1 MLTEDQLSSI
11 AGWAQR
17 GAELGQASLR
27 EIHTDDSG
35 LEIRNIQCATLA
47 ELPDRVPCFDGECV
61 AGVVNR
67 FEGGLCGTALLAMDP
82 EDALAW
88 VRSKPG
94 EQDLLAAFV
103 SLGTTVQTS
112 VVGEIGMGLGLAV
125 RAESGE
131 LIEDS
136 VPVILFGTHA
146 PSDTAVVAISLLV
159 AAGDEVLPVQIY
171 LMIEPKLLGTALAA

>member
-47 ELPDRVPCFDGECV
+47 EVPDRVPCFDGECV

-82 EDALAW
+82 KDALAW
-88 VRSKPG
+88 VRANPDHD
-94 EQDLLAAFV
+94 DLLATFV
-103 SLGTTVQTS
+103 RLGATVQTN
-112 VVGEIGMGLGLAV
+112 VACEIGKGLGLV
-125 RAESGE
+125 MQAESGE
-131 LIEDS
+131 LNENS
-136 VPVILFGTHA
+136 VPLILFGTHA
-146 PSDTAVVAISLLV
+146 PSDTAVVAVSLLV

-171 LMIEPKLLGTALAA
+171 LMIEPKLLCTALAA